1 MAINSVLL
9 TGAAGRIGTVLRPA
23 LATRYPNVRLLDR
36 SPMSDL
42 AANEEALEADLADA
56 DAIAEAMEGVD
67 AVVHLAGVS
76 RIGDW
81 DDILPLNIA
90 ATYEL
95 FDAARRCAVKRFVF
109 ASSHHAVGYY
119 PREQKIDHLVPVRP
133 DCGYGLSKAF
143 GEAAAQMFAD
153 KFGMSAVCLRI
164 GTCVERPYDRRT
176 LITWISHRDMQ
187 NLTIASLEAET
198 QGCEIVYGVS
208 ANDRGIW
215 DNGRALE
222 LGYRPLDNS
231 ERYAEEVLAQPD
243 TEDPVAAR
251 YHGGAF
257 AAHDFAGSP
266 ATAKP

>member
-1 MAINSVLL
+1 VVINRVLL
-9 TGAAGRIGTVLRPA
+9 TGAAGRIGTVLRPV

-36 SPMSDL
+36 VPMSDL
-42 AANEEALEADLADA
+42 AANEDALQANFADA
-56 DAIAEAMEGVD
+56 DAIAKAMEGVD

-90 ATYEL
+90 ATYGL
-95 FDAARRCAVKRFVF
+95 FDAARRRAVKRFVF

-119 PREQKIDHLVPVRP
+119 PRQHKIDHLVPVRP
-133 DCGYGLSKAF
+133 DSGYGLSKAF
-143 GEAAAQMFAD
+143 GEATAQMFAD
-153 KFGMSAVCLRI
+153 KFGTSAVCLRI

-187 NLTIASLEAET
+187 NLTVASLEADT
-198 QGCEIVYGVS
+198 RGCEIVYGVS

-215 DNGRALE
+215 DNRRAFG

-231 ERYAEEVLAQPD
+231 EHYAQEILAQPD
-243 TEDPVAAR
+243 TEDPVAAQF
-251 YHGGAF
+251 HGGAF
-257 AAHDFAGSP
+257 AACDF
-266 ATAKP
+266 TASGRLP